1 MYNYDEMQEPKT
13 TREIPPIVIR
23 RSVALFA
30 IRVILL
36 ELIFEVIYLTWRTLI
51 HYLPFSLET
60 VIALN
65 GVSIIFFLLLVT
77 VIQNI
82 FLIYI
87 VLRWVNDYYEIG
99 PDEIAHVTG
108 TLSRTRKSYP
118 YRDIQ
123 SITVHQGF
131 MGRLFKYGEINL
143 YIPTLGHDLHFKEVS
158 NPSRFVELL
167 KGADPSLETGKFIF
181 QR

>member
-1 MYNYDEMQEPKT
+1 MRESKT
-13 TREIPPIVIR
+13 TRETPPIIIR

-30 IRVILL
+30 ARVILL
-36 ELIFEVIYLTWRTLI
+36 ELVFEVIYLTWRTLI

-60 VIALN
+60 VVTLN
-65 GVSIIFFLLLVT
+65 GVSIIFFLILVT
-77 VIQNI
+77 IIQNI
-82 FLIYI
+82 FLVYI

-123 SITVHQGF
+123 SITVHQSF
-131 MGRLFKYGEINL
+131 LGRLFKYGEINL

-158 NPSRFVELL
+158 HPSRFVELV
-167 KGADPSLETGKFIF
+167 KSANPILEGGKFIF